1 VSAPAVE
8 HHHAELGEVRLHYVT
23 AGQPRDSGADTVV
36 LLHGWPQT
44 WYCWRRVIPLL
55 AGDFHV
61 VAPDLRGLGDSS
73 RPAAGYDARTV
84 AADIDLLLRE
94 RLGSDRFHVLGH
106 DWGGII
112 GFALAAHF
120 PGPVVSLTVVDVAI
134 PGDGSP
140 DISQGGRRWH
150 HALHQ
155 TPDLPEKLVAGR
167 EETYLGWFYDNYG
180 HRPDVITD
188 DERAEYLRTYTDPG
202 ALRAG
207 FEYYRA
213 LDRTAADNAR
223 RAEEYRVT
231 VPVLALG
238 GATSWGRGEQ
248 VAESLRRLADDV
260 TGGVVAEAG
269 HWVPEEQPAEL
280 VRRFRT
286 HVAAHRGRK
295 TAASPATRA
304 TP

>member
-1 VSAPAVE
+1 MSALAVE
-8 HHHAELGEVRLHYVT
+8 HHHAGLGAVRLHYVT
-23 AGQPRDSGADTVV
+23 AGQPPGSGADTVV

-55 AGDFHV
+55 EADFHI

-73 RPAAGYDARTV
+73 RPSGGYDARTV
-84 AADIDLLLRE
+84 AGDIDVLLRE
-94 RLGSDRFHVLGH
+94 RLALNRFHVIGH
-106 DWGGII
+106 DWGGIV
-112 GFALAAHF
+112 GYGLAAHF
-120 PGPVVSLTVVDVAI
+120 PGPVASLTVVDVAI

-155 TPDLPEKLVAGR
+155 TADLPEQLIGGR
-167 EETYLGWFYDNYG
+167 EEIYLGWFYDHYG
-180 HRPDVITD
+180 HRRDVITE

-202 ALRAG
+202 VLRAG

-213 LDRTAADNAR
+213 LERTAADNAGR
-223 RAEEYRVT
+223 VREYRVGI
-231 VPVLALG
+231 PVLALG
-238 GATSWGRGEQ
+238 GAAGWGRGGQ

-260 TGGVVAEAG
+260 TGGVVGEAG

-280 VRRFRT
+280 VRRFR
-286 HVAAHRGRK
+286 AHLDARF
-295 TAASPATRA
+295 
-304 TP
+304 